1 MTATSTS
8 DLSAMGNV
16 MNDNKRNIRSERSVP
31 ARHRLCAGM
40 LTALAAL
47 GASAPAYAQR
57 SDTPQSY
64 SIQAG
69 SLGDAL
75 NQLARQSKLQIVYSP
90 ELVRGKT
97 ASAISGQLTW
107 RAALERLLAGS
118 DLEWRVINDA
128 TIVIKKRRTEERREG
143 KEGVR
148 RCRSSG

>member
-64 SIQAG
+64 RIQAG

-75 NQLARQSKLQIVYSP
+75 NQLARQSKMQIVYSP
-90 ELVRGKT
+90 ALENG
-97 ASAISGQLTW
+97 
-107 RAALERLLAGS
+107 RAAG
-118 DLEWRVINDA
+118 
-128 TIVIKKRRTEERREG
+128 RE
-143 KEGVR
+143 EGVST
-148 RCRSSG
+148 CRARWRPKH